1 MDKGWIKLNRQ
12 IIDNWIYKDKPFN
25 KSMAW
30 IDLLLVADHT
40 THTDL
45 WRGKMTTFKRGD
57 VNLSISELA
66 KRWGWSRDKT
76 RRFIK
81 DLEKDGMLRVNCT
94 TYRTTLTIVKYG
106 IFQDKVT
113 RDKSTDNTRDKARDK
128 STDNTYLK
136 NNKEDKE
143 YKEAEPP
150 TLDELA
156 PAEEDEEPPVP
167 GAVRMANGG
176 WNYTPGIDWDA
187 EDEEEEET

>member
-12 IIDNWIYKDKPFN
+12 IQDHWIWKNHEFAY
-25 KSMAW
+25 AW
-30 IDLLLVADHT
+30 IDLLLMVNRAEKKILVDNKLIT
-40 THTDL
+40 I
-45 WRGKMTTFKRGD
+45 KRGQT
-57 VNLSISELA
+57 LTSIKKLA
-66 KRWGWSRDKT
+66 DRWGWSRKKVYS
-76 RRFIK
+76 FLGA
-81 DLEKDGMLRVNCT
+81 LERDRMVVKKSTSR
-94 TYRTTLTIVKYG
+94 YTTLTIVNYGKY
-106 IFQDKVT
+106 QDHGNSKG
-113 RDKSTDNTRDKARDK
+113 NTQGTSLGTTEEQQRVHKQEYIK
-128 STDNTYLK
+128 
-136 NNKEDKE
+136 KEKE

>member
-12 IIDNWIYKDKPFN
+12 IIDNWLYKDKPFN

-30 IDLLLVADHT
+30 IDLLLIADHT

-45 WRGKMTTFKRGD
+45 WRGKITTFKRGD
-57 VNLSISELA
+57 VNLSVTELA
-66 KRWGWSRDKT
+66 KRWGWSRDKA

-81 DLEKDGMLRVNCT
+81 DLESDGMLRVNCT

-113 RDKSTDNTRDKARDK
+113 RDKATDNTRDKARDK

-136 NNKEDKE
+136 NIKNKKENKEGGSPTSEEVVTAKE
-143 YKEAEPP
+143 EESEF
-150 TLDELA
+150 LDGFV
-156 PAEEDEEPPVP
+156 PMTDEEWEAL
-167 GAVRMANGG
+167 G
-176 WNYTPGIDWDA
+176 
-187 EDEEEEET
+187 EDI

>member
-12 IIDNWIYKDKPFN
+12 IIDHWLYKDKPFN

-30 IDLLLVADHT
+30 IDLLLIADHT

-57 VNLSISELA
+57 VNLSVTELA
-66 KRWGWSRDKT
+66 KRWGWSRDKA

-81 DLEKDGMLRVNCT
+81 DLESDGMLRVNCT

-113 RDKSTDNTRDKARDK
+113 RDKTTDNTRDKSRDK
-128 STDNTYLK
+128 ATNNTYLK
-136 NNKEDKE
+136 NNKELNKE
-143 YKEAEPP
+143 NKEGSSP
-150 TLDELA
+150 TSSEVVA
-156 PAEEDEEPPVP
+156 AEEKEEERVGLTDEE
-167 GAVRMANGG
+167 
-176 WNYTPGIDWDA
+176 WDA
-187 EDEEEEET
+187 LGEDI

>member
-12 IIDNWIYKDKPFN
+12 IIDHWLYKDKPFN

-30 IDLLLVADHT
+30 IDLLLIADHT

-57 VNLSISELA
+57 VNLSVTELA
-66 KRWGWSRDKT
+66 KRWGWSRDKA

-81 DLEKDGMLRVNCT
+81 DLESDGMLRVNCT

-113 RDKSTDNTRDKARDK
+113 RDKATDNTRDKSRDK
-128 STDNTYLK
+128 ATNNTYLK
-136 NNKEDKE
+136 NNKELNKE
-143 YKEAEPP
+143 NKEGSSP
-150 TLDELA
+150 TSSEVVA
-156 PAEEDEEPPVP
+156 AEEKEEERVGLTDEE
-167 GAVRMANGG
+167 
-176 WNYTPGIDWDA
+176 WDA
-187 EDEEEEET
+187 LGEDI